1 MDSTTFEIHID
12 NPDVITNGIATTPS
26 TNKIPTITIRK
37 DDFDALA
44 SIKYIVF
51 DATLGDNHEAVTLS
65 TDAAIRFQLGI
76 TADMD
81 AIIDLE
87 EIF

>member
-1 MDSTTFEIHID
+1 MCGPRAAPTKQIRKAF
-12 NPDVITNGIATTPS
+12 IT
-26 TNKIPTITIRK
+26 IPTITIRK